1 MSDSLLLGA
10 IVIALLLVVLA
21 GALLLGRYKRRLD
34 NMNTELEQLKRN
46 LSIFDD
52 GAQGIG
58 RRLADAERQLKSVVS
73 DQAQFKQQSSN
84 QSYTDAASLVA
95 QGLSVDQVV
104 EKSDLSRA
112 EVELMVLLRES
123 GIESD
128 TQPEPNI

>member
-1 MSDSLLLGA
+1 MSDSFLLLA
-10 IVIALLLVVLA
+10 SMVITLLCVLLA
-21 GALLLGRYKRRLD
+21 GAVLLNRYKRRLD
-34 NMNTELEQLKRN
+34 DMNTELNQLKRN

-58 RRLADAERQLKSVVS
+58 RRLVDAERQLKSVVS

-84 QSYTDAASLVA
+84 QSYTDAAGLVA
-95 QGLSVDQVV
+95 QGLSVDEVV

-123 GIESD
+123 DI
-128 TQPEPNI
+128 QPEPHD

>member
-1 MSDSLLLGA
+1 MDSIQLFIA
-10 IVIALLLVVLA
+10 IVAVSLLVVLFA
-21 GALLLGRYKRRLD
+21 IVLLRRYQQRLD
-34 NMNTELEQLKRN
+34 AMTSELDNLKRN

-58 RRLADAERQLKSVVS
+58 RRLVEAERQLKSVVS

-95 QGLSVDQVV
+95 EGLSVDQVV
-104 EKSDLSRA
+104 ERSDLSRA

-123 GIESD
+123 DS
-128 TQPEPNI
+128 QS

>member
-1 MSDSLLLGA
+1 MNQSFLMLTATAVVL
-10 IVIALLLVVLA
+10 ILVVLA
-21 GALLLGRYKRRLD
+21 GATLLGRYKRRLD
-34 NMNTELEQLKRN
+34 VINAELVDLKRN

-58 RRLADAERQLKSVVS
+58 RRLVEAERQLKSVVS
-73 DQAQFKQQSSN
+73 DQVQFKHQSSN

-104 EKSDLSRA
+104 ERSDLSRA

-123 GIESD
+123 D
-128 TQPEPNI
+128 HQPETIS

>member
-1 MSDSLLLGA
+1 MDSIQLLIA
-10 IVIALLLVVLA
+10 IVAVSLLVVLFA
-21 GALLLGRYKRRLD
+21 IVLLRRYQQRLD
-34 NMNTELEQLKRN
+34 AMTSELDNLKRN

-58 RRLADAERQLKSVVS
+58 RRLVEAERQLKSVVS

-95 QGLSVDQVV
+95 EGLSVDQIV
-104 EKSDLSRA
+104 ERSDLSRA

-123 GIESD
+123 DS
-128 TQPEPNI
+128 QS

>member
-1 MSDSLLLGA
+1 MSQSFLMLTATAVVL
-10 IVIALLLVVLA
+10 ILVVLA
-21 GALLLGRYKRRLD
+21 GATLLGRYKRRLD
-34 NMNTELEQLKRN
+34 VINAELVDLKRN

-58 RRLADAERQLKSVVS
+58 RRLVEAERQLKSVVS
-73 DQAQFKQQSSN
+73 DQVQFKHQSSN

-104 EKSDLSRA
+104 ERSDLSRA

-123 GIESD
+123 D
-128 TQPEPNI
+128 HQPETIS

>member
-1 MSDSLLLGA
+1 MSDSFLLLMV
-10 IVIALLLVVLA
+10 IVIALLSIVFLGA
-21 GALLLGRYKRRLD
+21 ALLSRYKQRLD
-34 NMNTELEQLKRN
+34 AMNTELNQLKRN

-58 RRLADAERQLKSVVS
+58 RRLVEAERQLKSVVS

-84 QSYTDAASLVA
+84 QSYTDAASLVT
-95 QGLSVDQVV
+95 QGLSVDQIV

-123 GIESD
+123 EL
-128 TQPEPNI
+128 QPNSSR

>member
-1 MSDSLLLGA
+1 MDSIQLLIA
-10 IVIALLLVVLA
+10 IVALSLLVVLFA
-21 GALLLGRYKRRLD
+21 IVLLRRYQQRLD
-34 NMNTELEQLKRN
+34 AMTSELDNLKRN

-58 RRLADAERQLKSVVS
+58 RRLVEAERQLKSVVS

-95 QGLSVDQVV
+95 EGLSVDQIV
-104 EKSDLSRA
+104 ERSDLSRA

-123 GIESD
+123 DS
-128 TQPEPNI
+128 QS

>member
-1 MSDSLLLGA
+1 MSQSLLLL
-10 IVIALLLVVLA
+10 IATAVVLILVVVA
-21 GALLLGRYKRRLD
+21 GAALLGRYKRWLD
-34 NMNTELEQLKRN
+34 TINAELLDLKRN

-58 RRLADAERQLKSVVS
+58 RRLVEAERQLKSVVS
-73 DQAQFKQQSSN
+73 DQVQFKQQSSN

-104 EKSDLSRA
+104 DRSDLSRA

-123 GIESD
+123 D
-128 TQPEPNI
+128 HQPEHVD

>member
-1 MSDSLLLGA
+1 MDSIQLFIA
-10 IVIALLLVVLA
+10 IVAVSLLVVLFA
-21 GALLLGRYKRRLD
+21 IVLLRRYQQRLD
-34 NMNTELEQLKRN
+34 AMTSELDNLKRN

-58 RRLADAERQLKSVVS
+58 RRLVEAERQLKSVVS

-95 QGLSVDQVV
+95 EGLSVDQIV
-104 EKSDLSRA
+104 ERSDLSRA

-123 GIESD
+123 DS
-128 TQPEPNI
+128 QS

>member
-1 MSDSLLLGA
+1 MDSIQLLIA
-10 IVIALLLVVLA
+10 IVAVSLLVVLFA
-21 GALLLGRYKRRLD
+21 MVLLRRYQQRLD
-34 NMNTELEQLKRN
+34 AMTSELNNLKRN

-58 RRLADAERQLKSVVS
+58 RRLVEAERQLKSVVS

-95 QGLSVDQVV
+95 EGLSVDQVV
-104 EKSDLSRA
+104 ERSDLSRA

-123 GIESD
+123 DS
-128 TQPEPNI
+128 PS